1 MLPGSIAT
9 PVKKLKL
16 MTYTAYKNGWI
27 AVNPFAGFYVKAEY
41 SERRYLS
48 ASELQAVMNVKL
60 PNYRT
65 SISGGLSTDARR
77 RVRNSVSN
85 SFP

>member
-27 AVNPFAGFYVKAEY
+27 AVNPFAGFYVKAAD
-41 SERRYLS
+41 SSGS
-48 ASELQAVMNVKL
+48 ARA
-60 PNYRT
+60 
-65 SISGGLSTDARR
+65 
-77 RVRNSVSN
+77 
-85 SFP
+85 F

>member
-65 SISGGLSTDARR
+65 SINRRSEER
-77 RVRNSVSN
+77 RVGKECRSRWS
-85 SFP
+85 PYH